1 MSIEILSMTLGA
13 FVTNA
18 YLLADSETRNAI
30 LIDPVDNAPRIM
42 NAAEERGW
50 NIKLMIAT
58 HAHLDHVLASGAI
71 KEKLQ
76 VPFLIHEES
85 VPWLNDLPAQA
96 RLFGLGEQPP
106 AAKPDQLLK
115 SDSETIELDSIQLR
129 TLYTPGHAPGH
140 LSLLMEDQQILFSGD
155 TLFAGSIGRTDLPGG
170 DYPLLMRSIVDKLMI
185 LDDEVSVLPGHM
197 QATTIGHERRTNPF
211 LLAYNDET
219 RQ

>member
-1 MSIEILSMTLGA
+1 MTLGA

-30 LIDPVDNAPRIM
+30 LIDPVDNAPVIM

-115 SDSETIELDSIQLR
+115 SDSETIELDSIRLR

-197 QATTIGHERRTNPF
+197 QATTIGNERRTNPF

>member
-1 MSIEILSMTLGA
+1 MTLGA

-30 LIDPVDNAPRIM
+30 LIDPVDNAPVIM
-42 NAAEERGW
+42 NAAEEKGW

-71 KEKLQ
+71 KDKLQ

-115 SDSETIELDSIQLR
+115 SDSETIELDSIRLR

-185 LDDEVSVLPGHM
+185 LDDEVRVLPGHM
-197 QATTIGHERRTNPF
+197 QATTIGNERRTNPF

>member
-115 SDSETIELDSIQLR
+115 SDSETIELDSIRLR

>member
-30 LIDPVDNAPRIM
+30 LIDPVDNAPVIM
-42 NAAEERGW
+42 NAAEEKGW

-71 KEKLQ
+71 KDKLQ

-115 SDSETIELDSIQLR
+115 SDSETIELDSIRLR

-185 LDDEVSVLPGHM
+185 LDDEVRVLPGHM
-197 QATTIGHERRTNPF
+197 QATTIGNERRTNPF

>member
-1 MSIEILSMTLGA
+1 MTLGA

-30 LIDPVDNAPRIM
+30 LIDPVDNAPVIM
-42 NAAEERGW
+42 NAAEEKGW

-71 KEKLQ
+71 KDKLQ

-115 SDSETIELDSIQLR
+115 SDSETIELDSIRLR

-140 LSLLMEDQQILFSGD
+140 LSLLVEDQQILFSGD

-170 DYPLLMRSIVDKLMI
+170 DYPLLMRSIVHKLMV
-185 LDDEVSVLPGHM
+185 LDDDVRVLPGHM
-197 QATTIGHERRTNPF
+197 QATTIGNERRTNPF
-211 LLAYNDET
+211 LLAYDGDA